1 MNKKGSIYIIASII
15 FLFDQLIK
23 NCVNNIMNLYDKIK
37 IIPGFFQIYFV
48 KNTGAAFSIFKD
60 NTLFIILI
68 TVVFIAFLYN
78 YIKKERQFTK
88 ISILS
93 LGMILGGILGNLLDR
108 IIYHSV
114 IDYLSFSF
122 FKVDF
127 PIFNLADIAITL
139 GVFIMLFENIFF
151 KNK

>member
-1 MNKKGSIYIIASII
+1 MNKRGSIYIIASIV